1 MRIPSYER
9 GQLLRHRV
17 FIAMTRFLGAE
28 IDDVGK
34 AAMKRPAYFGVPVLR
49 LGQAILRGRSAWTV
63 GERELLA
70 AVVSRANDC
79 PFCVGT
85 HSAIAA
91 GAIGS
96 PLSAWEDGAYGARVT
111 AACRFV
117 EKLTRDP
124 DAIGAD
130 DVTRAREAGVEDT
143 ALVEAI
149 YVAFFFNVM
158 NRIANALEFTHRSE
172 TDRLRGASMLR
183 RMGYRLPAFLMRSHE
198 SASV

>member
-9 GQLLRHRV
+9 GDRLRHRL
-17 FIAMTRFLGAE
+17 FIAMTRLFGAE

-34 AAMKRPAYFGVPVLR
+34 TAMKRPAFFGAPLLR
-49 LGQAILRGRSAWTV
+49 LAQAILRGPSAWTV
-63 GERELLA
+63 GERELFA

-96 PLSAWEDGAYGARVT
+96 DAFAAWEDGRYGARVT

-117 EKLTRDP
+117 EKLTREP
-124 DAIGAD
+124 ESLGAD
-130 DVTRAREAGVEDT
+130 DVASARRAGVEDA
-143 ALVEAI
+143 ALVEAV
-149 YVAFFFNVM
+149 YVAFFFNVI
-158 NRIANALEFTHRSE
+158 NRIANALEFTHRSDL
-172 TDRLRGASMLR
+172 DRLRGASMLR
-183 RMGYRLPAFLMRSHE
+183 RLGYRLPGFLMR
-198 SASV
+198 